1 MLVCYVIKE
10 SKTLESKKERT
21 NMYISEPVLK
31 SFREICRRERSS
43 VSQKVEKLMS
53 TYNLAHQ
60 NGNPQLKISTYAKP
74 SEPNPMRV
82 VCNFIN
88 GALSDG
94 KVSCRRAGMWIPGV
108 RCYSCDKNQL
118 RRKA

>member
-1 MLVCYVIKE
+1 VLFTKE
-10 SKTLESKKERT
+10 EKKVESEKKRT
-21 NMYISEPVLK
+21 NVYISKPVL
-31 SFREICRRERSS
+31 SGFQEICRRERSN
-43 VSQKVEKLMS
+43 VSQKLEKLMLN
-53 TYNLAHQ
+53 YNQAHQ

-82 VCNFIN
+82 LCNFIN

-94 KVSCRRAGMWIPGV
+94 KVSCRRAGMWVPGV

-118 RRKA
+118 RRKNG